1 MASVVMMSGVAL
13 WISIWTIV
21 DVLLISPHVTRH
33 RWSYSRMIVRS
44 LPAPA
49 QRCMY
54 LAVNRGRQDQRR
66 PLPRDES
73 QDDIKCGLL
82 CLSALI
88 RSKFE
93 LHG

>member
-54 LAVNRGRQDQRR
+54 LAVNRGRQDQRPFEQ
-66 PLPRDES
+66 PLLRDES
-73 QDDIKCGLL
+73 RDGIKCGVL
-82 CLSALI
+82 CLSELT
-88 RSKFE
+88 RSN
-93 LHG
+93 G